1 MLYSPL
7 QAKGGQTV
15 TINKNFHKIREPL
28 SLKTIAEAIGCE
40 IEDGSANLVIE
51 NIKPLDEAERG
62 SLTFLSNKK
71 YLSQFKETKAT
82 ACIVPTDLVAEQNNN
97 IVLLKSKNPY
107 FAYAKAIDLFYSPA
121 KKYDAKISP
130 SAMIAATAK
139 IGKNCYIGHNVVIE
153 DHAIIGDDSII
164 EAGSFIDHG
173 VVIGNRAK
181 IYSNVSIGYAI
192 IGDDVVILSGARIG
206 QDGFGFATNAGV
218 HHKIYHMG
226 AVVIGNNVEIGANTT
241 IDRGSLNDTVIGD
254 LCRIDNL
261 VQIGHNV
268 QIGKGSIIVAQVG
281 IAGSSKIGS
290 YCALGGQ
297 VGVSGHL
304 SIADRVQ
311 IAGQGGVIQNI
322 TEEGVILGGTPTVP
336 LRDWHKQS
344 VIMKKLTR
352 DKNAN

>member
-1 MLYSPL
+1 M
-7 QAKGGQTV
+7 
-15 TINKNFHKIREPL
+15 INKNFHKTLESL
-28 SLKTIAEAIGCE
+28 SLGSIAGAIGCE
-40 IEDGSANLVIE
+40 LENSHTNLIIES
-51 NIKPLDEAERG
+51 IKPLDEAGSG

-71 YLSQFKETKAT
+71 YLSYFRETKAT
-82 ACIVPTDLVAEQNNN
+82 ACIVPVDIPAELNKDV
-97 IVLLKSKNPY
+97 VLLRSKNPY
-107 FAYAKAIDLFYSPA
+107 FAYTKAIDLLYSPA
-121 KKYDAKISP
+121 KEYEVKISS
-130 SAMIAATAK
+130 SAVIAATAK
-139 IGKNCYIGHNVVIE
+139 LGKNCYIGHNVVIE
-153 DHAIIGDDSII
+153 DHAIIGDDCMI
-164 EAGSFIDHG
+164 EAGTFIDYG
-173 VVIGNRAK
+173 VVIGDRAK
-181 IYSNVSIGYAI
+181 IYSNVSISFAT
-192 IGDDVVILSGARIG
+192 IGDDVVILPGARIG

-218 HHKIYHMG
+218 HHKIYHTG
-226 AVVIGNNVEIGANTT
+226 AVIIGNNVEIGANTT

-304 SIADRVQ
+304 IIADKVQ

-322 TEEGVILGGTPTVP
+322 TEEGAILGGTPTVS

-352 DKNAN
+352 DK

>member
-1 MLYSPL
+1 MLD
-7 QAKGGQTV
+7 KR
-15 TINKNFHKIREPL
+15 FHKISKPL
-28 SLKTIAEAIGCE
+28 RLGIIAKAIGCE
-40 IEDGSANLVIE
+40 LDSAYEHLEIEC
-51 NIKPLDEAERG
+51 IKPLDEAKSG

-71 YLSQFKETKAT
+71 YLAQFKETKAI
-82 ACIVPTDLVAEQNNN
+82 ACIVPLDLADTQVSNA
-97 IVLLKSKNPY
+97 VLLRSKNPY
-107 FAYAKAIDLFYSPA
+107 YAYAKALDLFYSPA
-121 KKYDAKISP
+121 KNYSPKISP
-130 SAMIAATAK
+130 SAYIAETAI

-153 DHAIIGDDSII
+153 DNVVIGDDCII
-164 EAGSFIDHG
+164 EAGTFIDYD

-181 IYSNVSIGYAI
+181 IYSNVSISFAI
-192 IGDDVVILSGARIG
+192 IGDDAVILAGARIG
-206 QDGFGFATNAGV
+206 QDGFGFASLSGV
-218 HHKIYHMG
+218 HHKIYHSG
-226 AVVIGNNVEIGANTT
+226 IVRIGNDVEIGANTT
-241 IDRGSLNDTVIGD
+241 IDRGSLNDTIIDD

-281 IAGSSKIGS
+281 IAGSSKVGR

-304 SIADRVQ
+304 TIADKVQ

-322 TEEGVILGGTPTVP
+322 TQEGAILGGTPTVP

>member
-1 MLYSPL
+1 MLD
-7 QAKGGQTV
+7 KR
-15 TINKNFHKIREPL
+15 FHKISKPL
-28 SLKTIAEAIGCE
+28 SLGFIAKAIDCELDSAYEHLE
-40 IEDGSANLVIE
+40 IEC
-51 NIKPLDEAERG
+51 IKSLDEANSG

-71 YLSQFKETKAT
+71 YLAQFKETKAT
-82 ACIVPTDLVAEQNNN
+82 SCIVPMDLTDAQASST
-97 IVLLKSKNPY
+97 VLLRSKNPY
-107 FAYAKAIDLFYSPA
+107 YAYAKALDLFYSPA
-121 KKYDAKISP
+121 KNYSPKISS
-130 SAMIAATAK
+130 SAYIAETAK

-153 DHAIIGDDSII
+153 DNVVVGDDCII
-164 EAGSFIDHG
+164 EAGTFIDCD
-173 VVIGNRAK
+173 VVVGNRAK
-181 IYSNVSIGYAI
+181 IYSNVSISFSI
-192 IGDDVVILSGARIG
+192 IGDDVVILAGARIG
-206 QDGFGFATNAGV
+206 QDGFGFASFTGV
-218 HHKIYHMG
+218 HHKIYHSG
-226 AVVIGNNVEIGANTT
+226 IVRIGNNVEIGANTT
-241 IDRGSLNDTVIGD
+241 IDRGSLNDTVIED

-281 IAGSSKIGS
+281 IAGSSKVGK

-304 SIADRVQ
+304 TIADKVQ

-322 TEEGVILGGTPTVP
+322 TQEGVILGGTPTVP